1 MSAPDTYGEAMRWL
15 TEARMLPDW
24 LDNEAP
30 LLQDILEQ
38 EAAILGQR
46 EEGAPL

>member
-1 MSAPDTYGEAMRWL
+1 MKAPETYQMAMQWL

-30 LLQDILEQ
+30 LLKDILEQ
-38 EAAILGQR
+38 EEAILDQR